1 MKNKKL
7 DTDGLIEAI
16 LVGILLIGFVVLCV
30 YTAITPT
37 PKENYTTYTC
47 TATFIDGHTKTIYVT
62 KRAKERPPK
71 VDKTTF
77 SGTLHV
83 DSDEGRVYGVT
94 DLCINN
100 KTTFKK

>member
-7 DTDGLIEAI
+7 NIDKLIETI
-16 LVGILLIGFVVLCV
+16 PIGILLIGFIVFCI
-30 YTAITPT
+30 YTTIAPT
-37 PKENYTTYTC
+37 PKEDYTTYTC

-62 KRAKERPPK
+62 KRAREVPPK

-94 DLCINN
+94 DLVIDS